1 VKIVAEIAHQC
12 ANDPERLLPTI
23 ERDENLRV
31 LVHSAFAFQH
41 VWETQGAAL
50 ARERGWVRLPDGFR
64 DALSDWRR
72 RWRHAFCEPIDRG
85 LAESLGEMDG
95 TPFDPDEP
103 RPVPRHTWRLVQSR
117 EYDADEAIEHP
128 WLHMAQGLAAAESW
142 LDSKAEFHETVDD
155 EYAVEVRAGAVAL
168 KALGEQLGGWK
179 TFGTRLDDFEP
190 VAVPLDVVAHHG
202 ASNHAS
208 LLRWIEECRRAY
220 MFGTPMVAVSAART
234 VLQVIL
240 PDHWPCRGRAEWHSR
255 HQRGA
260 RIAARTRRAAL
271 PDRLRP
277 RQRGVGAGRRRRA
290 WSPSRWPAFPPRVKR
305 NDPLR

>member
-1 VKIVAEIAHQC
+1 MITATVRPADFVKIVAEIAHQC

-85 LAESLGEMDG
+85 LAESLGEMHG

-117 EYDADEAIEHP
+117 EYDADEAIEHL

-155 EYAVEVRAGAVAL
+155 EYAVEVRAGAVAI
-168 KALGEQLGGWK
+168 KALGEQLGGA
-179 TFGTRLDDFEP
+179 LEQ
-190 VAVPLDVVAHHG
+190 
-202 ASNHAS
+202 
-208 LLRWIEECRRAY
+208 RRRCP
-220 MFGTPMVAVSAART
+220 GTPLADLANLAVEQAR
-234 VLQVIL
+234 
-240 PDHWPCRGRAEWHSR
+240 E
-255 HQRGA
+255 
-260 RIAARTRRAAL
+260 
-271 PDRLRP
+271 
-277 RQRGVGAGRRRRA
+277 RRRRGGLLA
-290 WSPSRWPAFPPRVKR
+290 GGDGCLQQGERTRAQPGGEREGEVELEGIEPR
-305 NDPLR
+305 